1 MRAGKTCTGVT
12 LSQDF
17 GQDLVTIATNRSEQ
31 GCLCNYK
38 KDPCILFMEFL
49 SQNKKDLYPV
59 YVLSISDHKGT
70 TSYTGRRCKEALKP
84 DLFLTHASYHPQQSN
99 PKQHPP

>member
-31 GCLCNYK
+31 GRLCNYK

-49 SQNKKDLYPV
+49 SQNKKDLDPV
-59 YVLSISDHKGT
+59 MFFPYLT
-70 TSYTGRRCKEALKP
+70 TRVPQVTLADDARR
-84 DLFLTHASYHPQQSN
+84 HSN
-99 PKQHPP
+99 QIYS